1 MALVFSEVART
12 QQDALLA
19 RAYTFG
25 QGRVITGYHWQT
37 DVDYGRLVGSAVYA
51 VLHTDKEFVSQMA
64 RAVNEYKSLY
74 SAIHTVKDELQE
86 AEAPIY
92 TLQGVRLSAP
102 PTRHGIYI
110 KGKKKINI
118 R

>member
-1 MALVFSEVART
+1 MA
-12 QQDALLA
+12 
-19 RAYTFG
+19 
-25 QGRVITGYHWQT
+25 
-37 DVDYGRLVGSAVYA
+37 
-51 VLHTDKEFVSQMA
+51 K
-64 RAVNEYKSLY
+64 AVNEYKSLY
-74 SAIHTVKDELQE
+74 SAIHTVKDVPQE
-86 AEAPIY
+86 TDAPIY